1 MKRKGLII
9 AGALLA
15 VLVIAAVALPL
26 LINVDSFRPTI
37 QSEASAA
44 LGREVRIGKLDL
56 SLLAGGVTASDLS
69 IADDPA
75 YNREPFL
82 QAKTMEVG
90 VEMLPLIFSQSLQV
104 RSLTLVEPQ
113 ITLLST
119 PGGKWNFSSLGAKE
133 AKKTP
138 AAKPPAVSI
147 GVLKIVDGKL
157 AIGRAGRGGKTRV
170 YEDVQLTAKN
180 VSMTSP
186 VEFELQAK
194 TPSGGKLHVEGEAG
208 PLDAK
213 DAARSPIEAEV
224 HAEGVDLGATGFL
237 DPSSGI
243 GGKLDLT
250 VSVKSDGK
258 EARAEGT
265 AKTAGLKL
273 ARGGQPARQPVTF
286 EFATD
291 YEPQRN
297 AGTLSKGDIKVG
309 SSAAKL
315 SGNYDTRGESAVVHL
330 KLRGEQM
337 KVDDVSGLLPAFG
350 VIMPPGSSLQGG
362 VASANLSIDGPL
374 DRLVI
379 TGPLNVS
386 ATRLAGYDLGSKMGA
401 LAAFSGMRTGSTT
414 EIQTLS
420 SGLRVA
426 PDGIRADNINLVAP
440 ALGSVTGAGTIGANN
455 SLNFRMVAKLA
466 QGGGLAGGLSAL
478 STFGQSKGAI
488 PFMIQGTTSNPVFV
502 PDVAGAM
509 GQTVGAPVTGAESIL
524 GLFGKKKKQQ

>member
-1 MKRKGLII
+1 MKRKGLLI
-9 AGALLA
+9 AGAILA
-15 VLVIAAVALPL
+15 LVVIAAVAIPL
-26 LINVDSFRPTI
+26 LVDVERYRPMI
-37 QSEASAA
+37 QSEAGAA
-44 LGREVRIGKLDL
+44 LGRDVRIGKLEL
-56 SLLAGGVTASDLS
+56 SLLAGGVTAHDLS

-75 YNREPFL
+75 FSKEPFL

-90 VEMLPLIFSQSLQV
+90 VEMMPLIFSRSLQV

-113 ITLLST
+113 IALLST
-119 PGGKWNFSSLGAKE
+119 PGGKWNFSSLGAAKE
-133 AKKTP
+133 AKKQP
-138 AAKPPAVSI
+138 AAKPPSFSI

-157 AIGRAGRGGKTRV
+157 AVGRVGRGKTRV

-186 VEFELQAK
+186 VSFELEAK

-208 PLDAK
+208 PMDAT

-237 DPSSGI
+237 DPASGI

-250 VSVKSDGK
+250 ASLKSDGK
-258 EARAEGT
+258 EAHAEGT

-273 ARGGQPARQPVTF
+273 ARGGQPARQPVSF
-286 EFATD
+286 DFATN

-297 AGTLSKGDIKVG
+297 AGTLTKGEIKVG

-315 SGNYDTRGESAVVHL
+315 SGNYDTRGESTVVHL
-330 KLRGEQM
+330 KLRGDQM
-337 KVDDVSGLLPAFG
+337 KVDDVNGLLPAFG
-350 VIMPPGSSLQGG
+350 VILPPGSSLQGG
-362 VASANLSIDGPL
+362 VATANFSIDGPL

-379 TGPLNVS
+379 SGPLNVS
-386 ATRLAGYDLGSKMGA
+386 ATRLAGFDLGSKMGA

-440 ALGSVTGAGTIGANN
+440 ALGTVTGAGTIGANN

-466 QGGGLAGGLSAL
+466 QGGGLAGGLSTL
-478 STFGQSKGAI
+478 STFGQSKGTI
-488 PFMIQGTTSNPVFV
+488 PFMIQGTTSNPIFV

-509 GQTVGAPVTGAESIL
+509 GQTVGAPVTGAEGIL
-524 GLFGKKKKQQ
+524 GLFGKKKKQ